1 MPLLVLPL
9 IVLGFALL
17 LAVLVPFSIV
27 QRYRA
32 GTARRQARGWLAA
45 TNVFSLLISAGL
57 FLVSAGFTSFW
68 VPHVLA
74 FSFVGMLAGCL
85 LGAAGLALT
94 RWEVSHPALHFTP
107 NRWLVLSITV
117 AVAARIAFGFWR
129 GWHAWHTAPNATT
142 WLATAG
148 LAGSM
153 GAGALVLGYYL
164 SFWIGVWLRVRRH
177 QRRHSG

>member
-1 MPLLVLPL
+1 VPILLIPLVAIL
-9 IVLGFALL
+9 FALVV
-17 LAVLVPFSIV
+17 AVGVPFSIV

-32 GTARRQARGWLAA
+32 GTARRQAKGWMAA

-57 FLVSAGFTSFW
+57 FLVSAAITSVW
-68 VPHVLA
+68 VPRVFW
-74 FSFVGMLAGCL
+74 FSALGMFAGSL
-85 LGAAGLALT
+85 LGFAGLALT
-94 RWEVSHPALHFTP
+94 RWEAAHPNLHFTP

-117 AVAARIAFGFWR
+117 AVAARIGFGFWR
-129 GWHAWHTAPNATT
+129 AWHAWHTAPNART

-164 SFWIGVWLRVRRH
+164 SFWFGVWLRVRSHNRSH
-177 QRRHSG
+177 RR